1 MSLTAAIGFE
11 IDHQFRRL
19 ESVGQKA
26 VRLLVGPIGEIH
38 HHASLAV
45 VLVSLDGFHDVEAFA
60 VEKITT
66 CRCLHLADN
75 VSDLPLSGAVVSRHV
90 ASLA

>member
-1 MSLTAAIGFE
+1 MVAEAGMVAGATTDDQDQEG
-11 IDHQFRRL
+11 
-19 ESVGQKA
+19 
-26 VRLLVGPIGEIH
+26 RLLVGPIGEIH
-38 HHASLAV
+38 HHASPAV